1 MYCFESCLNIVH
13 LTMSLK
19 GRDSIRRLPGHCDRL
34 AGRDLYRATPAVT
47 RDLGFCGLV
56 RRTAQ
61 TSSPFTTSKGYLGPI
76 FTQILTVKTNTK
88 NEGEDQEKK
97 KERELQ
103 TRCFISCY
111 LLIHCMSKEGLLELK
126 TRLNLRPSQHLLGRY
141 SIVPLSFPGST
152 LSFSL

>member
-1 MYCFESCLNIVH
+1 M
-13 LTMSLK
+13 
-19 GRDSIRRLPGHCDRL
+19 
-34 AGRDLYRATPAVT
+34 DLYRATPAVT
-47 RDLGFCGLV
+47 RDLGFFGTRLKN
-56 RRTAQ
+56 RSI
-61 TSSPFTTSKGYLGPI
+61 SSLFTTSKGYRGPI
-76 FTQILTVKTNTK
+76 FTRSPPQKPTRKTGRGSRK
-88 NEGEDQEKK
+88 I

-152 LSFSL
+152 LSFSLKHLVEISFFG